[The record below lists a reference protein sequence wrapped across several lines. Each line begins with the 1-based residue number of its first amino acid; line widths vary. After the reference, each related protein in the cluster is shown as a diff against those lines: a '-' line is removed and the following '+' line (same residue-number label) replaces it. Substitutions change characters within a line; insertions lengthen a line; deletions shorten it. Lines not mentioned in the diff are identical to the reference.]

1 MKQDLVPAVVKVQ
14 AQTHRKSDGVDGFG
28 SIDETKPYYELKS
41 LDKMEGLLFLEY
53 YSDRAQAKAAGNAQ
67 KAYDNSVKMCVMCI
81 SKNCNEAK
89 EICDLEFIDIFSVTN
104 QIILFTQTT
113 SEQEKK

>member
-1 MKQDLVPAVVKVQ
+1 MKQDLVPAVVKIQ
-14 AQTHRKSDGVDGFG
+14 AQSHRKNDGVDGFG

-41 LDKMEGLLFLEY
+41 LDKMEGLLFMEY

-67 KAYDNSVKMCVMCI
+67 KAYDCSIKICVMSI
-81 SKNCNEAK
+81 AEKRNDAK
-89 EICDLEFIDIFSVTN
+89 DICDLEFIDIFSVTN
-104 QIILFTQTT
+104 QIILFTQTS

>member
-14 AQTHRKSDGVDGFG
+14 AQTHRVDDGERGFG

-41 LDKMEGLLFLEY
+41 LNKMEGLLFMEY
-53 YSDRAQAKAAGNAQ
+53 YSDRAQAKAAGDAT
-67 KAYDNSVKMCVMCI
+67 KAYECSLRICDMSIAEKR
-81 SKNCNEAK
+81 NEAK
-89 EICDLEFIDIFSVTN
+89 DICDLEFIDIFSVTN
-104 QIILFTQTT
+104 QIVMFTQTT